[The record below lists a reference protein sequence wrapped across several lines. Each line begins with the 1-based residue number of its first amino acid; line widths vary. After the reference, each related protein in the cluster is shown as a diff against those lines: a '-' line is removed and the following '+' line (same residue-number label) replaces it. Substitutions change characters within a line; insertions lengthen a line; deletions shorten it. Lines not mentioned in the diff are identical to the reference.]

1 MPSSAQFRT
10 IGALKAYYAPSAKW
24 ITGPRANETLE
35 RQYEG
40 LRKAG
45 MPEE

>member
-1 MPSSAQFRT
+1 
-10 IGALKAYYAPSAKW
+10 LKAYYAPSPKW
-24 ITGPRANETLE
+24 ITCPRADETLE
-35 RQYEG
+35 RQYDG

>member
-1 MPSSAQFRT
+1 
-10 IGALKAYYAPSAKW
+10 LKAYYGPPPNVN
-24 ITGPRANETLE
+24 TYPRADETLE